1 MSKALPLKSIL
12 FVAANPTKE
21 PRLRLDK
28 EKREISEKLRLAG
41 YGKVPINSIGAATPS
56 DLQQALLDFKPQIV
70 HFSGHG
76 AGETGLYFEDAI
88 GRRQV
93 VKADALAN
101 LFRMFSRFGLECVVL
116 NACYSDVQ
124 AKAIAQHIPFVI
136 GMNQA
141 IGDTA
146 AIAFSVGFYRAV
158 GAGEDF
164 GFAHELGCAAIQ
176 VEGIAEHL
184 TPVLYKNGEL
194 IWDSPPPPPIDEPSP
209 ISPRGEEGSSQEIQ
223 SICTDALN
231 DDPIRLI
238 RWSRNEGGITALFR
252 ERRRGWYYQ
261 LSLEEN
267 RKGNLSRVH
276 RVATFFLPL
285 LDPNEY
291 MWAEST
297 ERATPEDWLALD
309 DLMRLRLDFPESEI
323 RLAGKFAI
331 GEDVAD
337 QAMEEFGVYV
347 PDEELLPA
355 FLFVNKP
362 KGLLLVSYFGDPD
375 GFAQENLLCD
385 DTTNECYVFESL
397 KEAQESLEDKIQ
409 R

>member
-1 MSKALPLKSIL
+1 MNKALPLKSIL
-12 FVAANPTKE
+12 FVAANPVE
-21 PRLRLDK
+21 APRLQLAEE
-28 EKREISEKLRLAG
+28 EKEISHKLTLAG
-41 YGKVPINSIGAATPS
+41 YGTVPINSIGAATPS
-56 DLQQALLDFKPQIV
+56 DLQQALLNFKPQIV

-76 AGETGLYFEDAI
+76 AGETGLYFQDAI
-88 GRRQV
+88 GRKQV

-124 AKAIAQHIPFVI
+124 AEAIAQHIPFVV

-141 IGDTA
+141 IGDAA
-146 AIAFSVGFYRAV
+146 AINFSVGFYQAV

-164 GFAHELGCAAIQ
+164 DFAHELGRVSIQ
-176 VEGIAEHL
+176 MQGIAEHL

-194 IWDSPPPPPIDEPSP
+194 IWNPPAPPSIVEPPP

-223 SICTDALN
+223 RICADALN

-238 RWSRNEGGITALFR
+238 RWSRKEGGITALFR

-261 LSLEEN
+261 LTLEEN
-267 RKGNLSRVH
+267 RKGKISRVH
-276 RVATFFLPL
+276 KVAPFFLPL

-291 MWAEST
+291 LWAEST

-309 DLMRLRLDFPESEI
+309 GLMLLRLDFPESEI

-347 PDEELLPA
+347 PDEDLLPA

-362 KGLLLVSYFGDPD
+362 KGLLLVSYFGNPD
-375 GFAQENLLCD
+375 RFAGENLLCD
-385 DTTNECYVFESL
+385 STTNECCVFESL
-397 KEAQESLEDKIQ
+397 KEAKESLGDKIQ